1 MIDERDFEAS
11 RFWKNVDDAFG
22 AGYKR
27 RPQNPILTG
36 LTAYFLV
43 LVANNWGI
51 SRDRNQAR
59 ARKLLS
65 QANRQKGSCNDQV
78 EIIFDEFEINI
89 KDEIREHEID
99 ISFEFLLAVNQI
111 LKGIP
116 FDEDLVLYI
125 FDARFRELAQ
135 HKEGIDSRLTHF
147 AAVLSN
153 TLADPRS
160 VLIDAFCTTGEFF
173 KTMGGE
179 QWKRIS
185 SNLLAPAYHP
195 RLNLPLRMRLI
206 LLGLRDQ
213 EVLANPDD
221 GFRSYKKSESVALCD
236 FGFGGAQLQH
246 IQNGMEH
253 FSLDDISTDPYAI
266 SSTIEKYGHSLV
278 IAIVPSSTRSAKRPY
293 LQEFRRNLIET
304 RRLKAVIDFP
314 TFSTKL
320 TPRSAWILD
329 ASSSSS
335 DNTVL
340 MINLRKLGVPRTSH
354 DIGLYA
360 EFAGRVYRKAL
371 GKKIPSRWATP
382 DRSSET
388 DRIRDIFSREFDFS
402 YEDVAGLCTF
412 VGRDRL
418 MRNPKLVA
426 SEFLSHSSPKRSLLS
441 IDYNPILPLLKGTPS
456 SRSNAIYVIGN
467 NGEGKS
473 LMLQQL
479 ASDFSEQGRRVVG
492 ICFGA
497 SDRFPRSREEKKDF
511 RGFIYE
517 GARGAANAVNAQK
530 IGKHLAKHLISVYR
544 DILRGRIFQ
553 GLLRRLGFE
562 TKVFIIGDEDMAPL
576 TGDFSGSIVQ
586 LTSDV
591 EETESLLRSIGT
603 EWMQPAFIRGRR
615 GSIARFS
622 ELSSGEQQVLS
633 MVIRL
638 VATVEPGTLFLIDE
652 PEISLHVSWQ
662 KSLPSLLGMILRE
675 FECDV
680 VVATHSPLV
689 ISSATGTRDHC
700 FVTRR
705 QRLEPIHREDQHSVE
720 SILLA
725 GFETYTPNNRLVHER
740 CAAIVAAAI
749 EAANSGTGERDV
761 IAKLR
766 DDLSQMRRIL
776 KDQRE
781 ESDGSK
787 DSERLIAKARE
798 AVEQISRWRDV
809 PMTPAEEN

>member
-1 MIDERDFEAS
+1 
-11 RFWKNVDDAFG
+11 
-22 AGYKR
+22 
-27 RPQNPILTG
+27 
-36 LTAYFLV
+36 
-43 LVANNWGI
+43 
-51 SRDRNQAR
+51 
-59 ARKLLS
+59 
-65 QANRQKGSCNDQV
+65 
-78 EIIFDEFEINI
+78 
-89 KDEIREHEID
+89 
-99 ISFEFLLAVNQI
+99 
-111 LKGIP
+111 
-116 FDEDLVLYI
+116 
-125 FDARFRELAQ
+125 
-135 HKEGIDSRLTHF
+135 
-147 AAVLSN
+147 
-153 TLADPRS
+153 
-160 VLIDAFCTTGEFF
+160 
-173 KTMGGE
+173 
-179 QWKRIS
+179 
-185 SNLLAPAYHP
+185 
-195 RLNLPLRMRLI
+195 
-206 LLGLRDQ
+206 
-213 EVLANPDD
+213 
-221 GFRSYKKSESVALCD
+221 
-236 FGFGGAQLQH
+236 
-246 IQNGMEH
+246 
-253 FSLDDISTDPYAI
+253 
-266 SSTIEKYGHSLV
+266 
-278 IAIVPSSTRSAKRPY
+278 
-293 LQEFRRNLIET
+293 
-304 RRLKAVIDFP
+304 
-314 TFSTKL
+314 
-320 TPRSAWILD
+320 
-329 ASSSSS
+329 
-335 DNTVL
+335 
-340 MINLRKLGVPRTSH
+340 
-354 DIGLYA
+354 
-360 EFAGRVYRKAL
+360 
-371 GKKIPSRWATP
+371 
-382 DRSSET
+382 
-388 DRIRDIFSREFDFS
+388 
-402 YEDVAGLCTF
+402 
-412 VGRDRL
+412 
-418 MRNPKLVA
+418 
-426 SEFLSHSSPKRSLLS
+426 
-441 IDYNPILPLLKGTPS
+441 
-456 SRSNAIYVIGN
+456 
-467 NGEGKS
+467 
-473 LMLQQL
+473 
-479 ASDFSEQGRRVVG
+479 
-492 ICFGA
+492 
-497 SDRFPRSREEKKDF
+497 
-511 RGFIYE
+511 
-517 GARGAANAVNAQK
+517 
-530 IGKHLAKHLISVYR
+530 VYR